1 MRIKK
6 SVKKKLIIVLV
17 VLLVCALGVGGY
29 FAYKEFKSTP
39 TNKAK
44 VVDKIDDY
52 GYELESDAPKV
63 YKDLFKQLVSV
74 LKEDPVK
81 DEEYAK
87 LVAQMVVVDFYN
99 LENKVSKNDVGGT
112 QFILESYKD
121 NFILEASDTVYKYL
135 EHNLYKDREQE
146 LPEIKEVSLKDI
158 KKIEYSY
165 EKLKDKEA
173 YEAVVEL
180 TYKEDL
186 GYPTS
191 VTVKMLHNDKKL
203 EVFYM
208 K

>member
-17 VLLVCALGVGGY
+17 VLLVCALGIGGY
-29 FAYKEFKSTP
+29 FAYKEFENTP

-135 EHNLYKDREQE
+135 EHNLYKDRKQE

-173 YEAVVEL
+173 YEAIVEL

-186 GYPTS
+186 GYPIN